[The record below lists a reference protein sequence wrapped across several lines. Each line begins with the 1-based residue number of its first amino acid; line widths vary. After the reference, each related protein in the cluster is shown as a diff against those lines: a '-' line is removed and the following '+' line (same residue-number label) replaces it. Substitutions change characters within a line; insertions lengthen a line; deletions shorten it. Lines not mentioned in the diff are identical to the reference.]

1 MGNSN
6 EHKKEKKL
14 NEKLNNSAIFDKHK
28 NFIDHL
34 DSNNSLNSEILNID
48 NKFHKYLDSN
58 NSIKSEVLNID
69 NKFHENLD
77 SNKDLRKSTLSLSE
91 DDNFLGEYKD
101 DFKMIKLIKKDLIY
115 KIYRAYNIKDNR
127 TVSLKVYNKNNLKQ
141 GDYDFF
147 LEQIK
152 REEEI
157 IKLCKS
163 PYIINI
169 YRKIET
175 NDNIIF
181 EMESWDTNL
190 YDYIKNNGGFKN
202 KIEIFVNFFRQI
214 ILALKELNLK
224 GIMHRDIRPSN
235 LFLIKR
241 ENAIKLGGFDHAI
254 YIKENTSESVGSYL
268 YAAPEI
274 IKNLEYDEKCD
285 LWSLGITLYELLFNQ
300 LPYGKNVTI
309 NMIKQSI
316 YYEDNFH
323 YNKINNK
330 EVDFLFERLLTISPK
345 NRINHKELFY
355 YINNSN
361 EIFTIE
367 REFTRRE
374 FSAKI
379 YNYKKKKEYLFLEL
393 IDEENNDNYLN
404 ENRFMNKIMD
414 IVEGGYL
421 VDIMTFP
428 NGCIDS
434 AKTYNNIIYYDEN
447 IKFIKSINKDS
458 DFFEKQTSGAFI
470 LCNDLESL
478 SIIKEEIL
486 KQIKNDKRTTFNLIT
501 TGSTCEK
508 VMKYMSKNKEFFDCI
523 KNVCIYCMNINK
535 YVSLKE
541 KYPKI
546 HDDIYNKPKDVLN
559 FISKYSDANI
569 KAYPMTKLITFHEY
583 KDKYQNRHSKISS
596 FYGNIN
602 LDIYTKYFKRMKY
615 LVEEEEQKSELKKE
629 KNEILNGFKA
639 FNLSNRNTINENEDN
654 VQDLEFLNKLI
665 IKEYTKNT
673 IYRDLNKWLMNSN
686 KNFYES
692 IGYFTARL
700 MYSLNSYAIKNNKFF
715 KKNKTTVYRGAT
727 IPYSCLL
734 PYIRAK
740 GKIIV
745 LTSFTS
751 TSESKDKALSFSR
764 RNNSVKLFK
773 TNLLFSVLFI
783 IKNIWEKNWISNG
796 IDIQNE
802 SVYKEKEILYLP
814 FSFYHVSDI
823 KVNLKKYTADIF
835 LETIGK
841 TQILEEEIKK
851 GKEITYNE
859 LENIVEV
866 KE

>member
-6 EHKKEKKL
+6 KYKKEK
-14 NEKLNNSAIFDKHK
+14 
-28 NFIDHL
+28 
-34 DSNNSLNSEILNID
+34 
-48 NKFHKYLDSN
+48 
-58 NSIKSEVLNID
+58 
-69 NKFHENLD
+69 KFHENLYNSAIFGKHAD
-77 SNKDLRKSTLSLSE
+77 IIEEFDYSNISMKSEVLKIDNNIYENLNSNENLIKSALNLSE

-101 DFKMIKLIKKDLIY
+101 DFKFIKLIKKDLIY
-115 KIYRAYNIKDNR
+115 KIYKAENTKDNR
-127 TVSLKVYNKNNLKQ
+127 KVSLKVYNKKELEQ

-157 IKLCKS
+157 IKLCDS

-181 EMESWDTNL
+181 EMESWETNL
-190 YDYIKNNGGFKN
+190 YDYIKKNGGFTN
-202 KIEIFVNFFRQI
+202 KIERFEKILSQI
-214 ILALKELNLK
+214 IFALKILNEK
-224 GIMHRDIRPSN
+224 GVMHRDIRPSN
-235 LFLIKR
+235 LFLKERDIV
-241 ENAIKLGGFDHAI
+241 KLGGFDQAI

-300 LPYGKNVTI
+300 LPYGKNVSI

-323 YNKINNK
+323 YNKINDK
-330 EVDFLFERLLTISPK
+330 EVNDLFKKLLTISPK
-345 NRINHKELFY
+345 NRINHKELFKYIDNHFNIFIKEEKEEKIKLDYKECSAPTEWY
-355 YINNSN
+355 YVKK
-361 EIFTIE
+361 
-367 REFTRRE
+367 
-374 FSAKI
+374 KI
-379 YNYKKKKEYLFLEL
+379 YKFLEL
-393 IDEENNDNYLN
+393 IDEEKNDDYLN

-421 VDIMTFP
+421 ADIMTFP
-428 NGCIDS
+428 NGCVDS
-434 AKTYNNIIYYDEN
+434 TQTYNNIIYYDEN
-447 IKFIKSINKDS
+447 IKFINSINKDS
-458 DFFEKQTSGAFI
+458 DFFEKKTSGAFI

-486 KQIKNDKRTTFNLIT
+486 KQIKKDKRTTFNLIT

-508 VMKYMSKNKEFFDCI
+508 VMNYLNENKEFFDCI
-523 KNVCIYCMNINK
+523 NNVCIYCMNINK
-535 YVSLKE
+535 YMSLKE
-541 KYPKI
+541 NYPKI
-546 HDDIYNKPKDVLN
+546 HNDIYNKPKDVLN
-559 FISKYSDANI
+559 FINKYSDAKI
-569 KAYPMTKLITFHEY
+569 KAYPMTKLITFQEY
-583 KDKYQNRHSKISS
+583 KDKYRNRHFKVSN

-615 LVEEEEQKSELKKE
+615 LVDEEEQKNELKKE
-629 KNEILNGFKA
+629 KKEIINGFKT
-639 FNLSNRNTINENEDN
+639 FNLSNKNTINKNEDN
-654 VQDLEFLNKLI
+654 EQDFEFLNKLI

-692 IGYFTARL
+692 IAYFTARL

-715 KKNKTTVYRGAT
+715 KKDKTTIYRGAR

-745 LTSFTS
+745 LSSFTS
-751 TSESKDKALSFSR
+751 TSESKKKALSFSG
-764 RNNSVKLFK
+764 RNNSVQLFK

-783 IKNIWEKNWISNG
+783 IKNIWKNNWISNG
-796 IDIQNE
+796 INIQNE

-814 FSFYHVSDI
+814 FSFYYLSDI
-823 KVNLKKYTADIF
+823 KINLQKYTADIY

-851 GKEITYNE
+851 GKEIVYNE
-859 LENIVEV
+859 LEKIVEV
-866 KE
+866 KK

>member
-6 EHKKEKKL
+6 KYKKIKKLKEKSNKTEIFGKL
-14 NEKLNNSAIFDKHK
+14 EDFIEDLDLNNSM
-28 NFIDHL
+28 
-34 DSNNSLNSEILNID
+34 NSEALNID
-48 NKFHKYLDSN
+48 NEFHEHLNSN
-58 NSIKSEVLNID
+58 ENLIKSTI
-69 NKFHENLD
+69 
-77 SNKDLRKSTLSLSE
+77 SLSE

-101 DFKMIKLIKKDLIY
+101 DFKFIKLIKKDLIY
-115 KIYRAYNIKDNR
+115 NIYKAESIKDNR
-127 TVSLKVYNKNNLKQ
+127 VVCLKVYNKKKLEQ

-147 LEQIK
+147 LAQIK

-157 IKLCKS
+157 IKLCES

-169 YRKIET
+169 YRRMET
-175 NDNIIF
+175 NNNIIF

-190 YDYIKNNGGFKN
+190 YDYIKKYDGFKN
-202 KIEIFVNFFRQI
+202 KIKLFERLLLEII
-214 ILALKELNLK
+214 SALKVLNEK
-224 GIMHRDIRPSN
+224 GVMHRDIRPSN
-235 LFLIKR
+235 LYLIGKGKV
-241 ENAIKLGGFDHAI
+241 KLGGFDQAI
-254 YIKENTSESVGSYL
+254 YIKDNTSESVGSYF

-316 YYEDNFH
+316 YCEDNFH
-323 YNKINNK
+323 YNKINDFT
-330 EVDFLFERLLTISPK
+330 VDDLFTQLLTISPK
-345 NRINHKELFY
+345 NRINHKELFDF
-355 YINNSN
+355 IKNSN
-361 EIFTIE
+361 YDIFQE
-367 REFTRRE
+367 
-374 FSAKI
+374 
-379 YNYKKKKEYLFLEL
+379 KKEVPCTSLYPVYRYEYKFLKL
-393 IDEENNDNYLN
+393 IDEEKNNDYLS

-414 IVEGGYL
+414 ILEGGYL

-428 NGCIDS
+428 NGCVDS
-434 AKTYNNIIYYDEN
+434 TKAYNNIIYYDEN
-447 IKFIKSINKDS
+447 IKFIKSINKES

-470 LCNDLESL
+470 LCNDFESL

-508 VMKYMSKNKEFFDCI
+508 VMKYISKNKEFFDCI

-546 HDDIYNKPKDVLN
+546 QDDIYNKPKDVLN
-559 FISKYSDANI
+559 FINKYSCSNI
-569 KAYPMTKLITFHEY
+569 KTYPMTKLITFQEY

-629 KNEILNGFKA
+629 KSEVLNGFKA
-639 FNLSNRNTINENEDN
+639 FNLNNRNTINENEDN
-654 VQDLEFLNKLI
+654 VQDLEFLNRLI

-686 KNFYES
+686 MNFYES
-692 IGYFTARL
+692 IAYFTARL
-700 MYSLNSYAIKNNKFF
+700 MYSLNSYATKNNKFF
-715 KKNKTTVYRGAT
+715 KKNETTVYRGAT

-751 TSESKDKALSFSR
+751 TSESKNKALSFSI

-783 IKNIWEKNWISNG
+783 IKNIWKENWISNG
-796 IDIQNE
+796 INIQNE

-814 FSFYHVSDI
+814 FSFYYVSDI
-823 KVNLKKYTADIF
+823 KINLKNYTADIF

-851 GKEITYNE
+851 GKEISYNE
-859 LENIVEV
+859 LEKTVEI